1 MAGGTGRSMKWV
13 YGKQDWKTFER
24 GLENCY
30 LMTNGLGGFSS
41 LTMTGAAARG
51 DHAFFMACT
60 EAPNHRYNMIQRLE
74 EEITAGGENYLYLAR
89 SLRMAAGRK
98 GFTSCQS
105 SLLKTLL
112 SGGTI

>member
-1 MAGGTGRSMKWV
+1 MKWV

-30 LMTNGLGGFSS
+30 LITNGLGGYSS

-74 EEITAGGENYLYLAR
+74 EQITVNGKSYIFSTQEYADGSSVIDYIDDNKIHEWYLPADK
-89 SLRMAAGRK
+89 K
-98 GFTSCQS
+98 GDN
-105 SLLKTLL
+105 
-112 SGGTI
+112 

>member
-51 DHAFFMACT
+51 GSC
-60 EAPNHRYNMIQRLE
+60 I
-74 EEITAGGENYLYLAR
+74 LYGVYGSAEPPV
-89 SLRMAAGRK
+89 
-98 GFTSCQS
+98 
-105 SLLKTLL
+105 
-112 SGGTI
+112 

>member
-1 MAGGTGRSMKWV
+1 MKWV

-74 EEITAGGENYLYLAR
+74 EEIAQAERAAQEAQQPAGPLDEKGQPIIVIEEPEEPLPR
-89 SLRMAAGRK
+89 RK
-98 GFTSCQS
+98 G
-105 SLLKTLL
+105 
-112 SGGTI
+112 GGHG

>member
-1 MAGGTGRSMKWV
+1 MKWV

-30 LMTNGLGGFSS
+30 LITNGLGGYSS

-74 EEITAGGENYLYLAR
+74 EQITVNGKSYIFPHRNMR
-89 SLRMAAGRK
+89 TAAGRRDTVTCPN
-98 GFTSCQS
+98 F
-105 SLLKTLL
+105 LLKTLL
-112 SGGTI
+112 CGGFI